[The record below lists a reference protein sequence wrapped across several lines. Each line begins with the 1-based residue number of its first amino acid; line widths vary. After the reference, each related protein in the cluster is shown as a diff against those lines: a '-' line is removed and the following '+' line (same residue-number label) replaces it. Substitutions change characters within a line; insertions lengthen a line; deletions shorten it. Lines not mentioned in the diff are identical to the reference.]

1 MTNWE
6 TIELDI
12 STKLGITFKNSH
24 ASSVG
29 GGCINTAFILKS
41 GSTHVF
47 VKLNDAAREDMFAAE
62 AEGLQEIIQSNS
74 LRAPQPLCWGRS
86 QNQSYIAM
94 EYISLAGRQSE
105 AIVQLGRGLAAMHRC
120 TAKLFGW
127 QRDNTI
133 GSTLQPNPQ
142 NPDWVNF
149 YKQQRLGFQ
158 LKLAEQSGCHRKLLA
173 KGERLLADLDAFF
186 TSYTPEA
193 SLLHGDLWSGNY
205 AISTTGMPVIFDPA
219 VYFGDREADMA
230 MTELFG
236 GFPSDFYSAYNEA
249 YALDSGYPVRKTL
262 YNLYHI
268 LNHYN
273 LFGGGYIGQAEHM
286 IDSLLAELR

>member
-12 STKLGITFKNSH
+12 SAKLGIPFKSSR

-29 GGCINTAFILKS
+29 GGCINAAFILKS
-41 GSTHVF
+41 GTTRVF
-47 VKLNDAAREDMFAAE
+47 VKLNDAAKEDMFAAE

-74 LRAPQPLCWGRS
+74 LRAPHPLCWGRS

-94 EYISLAGRQSE
+94 EYISLTGHQAE
-105 AIVQLGRGLAAMHRC
+105 AVVQLGRELAAMHRY
-120 TAKLFGW
+120 TAESFGW
-127 QRDNTI
+127 HRDNTI

-149 YKQQRLGFQ
+149 YQQQRLGFQ
-158 LKLAEQSGCHRKLLA
+158 LKLAEQAGCHRKLLQ
-173 KGERLLADLDAFF
+173 KGEQLLTDLDAFF

-205 AISTTGMPVIFDPA
+205 AISTAGKPVIFDPA
-219 VYFGDREADMA
+219 VYFGDREADIA

-236 GFPSDFYSAYNEA
+236 GFPGNFYSAYNEA
-249 YALDSGYPVRKTL
+249 YALDSGYSVRKTL

-273 LFGGGYIGQAEHM
+273 LFGGGYIVQAEHM
-286 IDSLLAELR
+286 IDSLLAELH